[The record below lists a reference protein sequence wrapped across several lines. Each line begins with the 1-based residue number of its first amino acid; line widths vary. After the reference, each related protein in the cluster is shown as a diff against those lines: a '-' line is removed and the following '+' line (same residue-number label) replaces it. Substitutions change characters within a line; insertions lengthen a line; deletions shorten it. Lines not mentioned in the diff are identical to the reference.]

1 MYTFYLRAFQCSDHT
16 LGFFMQV
23 QCNVFEGAAGE
34 VALTAGGGLRKLG
47 LEENYEE
54 AALVHIILA

>member
-1 MYTFYLRAFQCSDHT
+1 MYTFYLCAFQRSDHT

-34 VALTAGGGLRKLG
+34 VALTAAGGLRKLG

-54 AALVHIILA
+54 AALVYITY